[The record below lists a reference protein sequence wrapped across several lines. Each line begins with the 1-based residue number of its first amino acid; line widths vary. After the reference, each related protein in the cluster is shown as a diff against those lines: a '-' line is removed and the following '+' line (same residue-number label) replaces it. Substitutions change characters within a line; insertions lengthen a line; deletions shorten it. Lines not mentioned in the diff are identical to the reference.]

1 MKIMQNFL
9 RIPIKFFA
17 GLRNKT
23 VDMSKSS
30 EKPHQTNISRLELFL
45 AIEIKFEAIEM
56 LIKSKGVKR
65 VVEQSEKWNY

>member
-1 MKIMQNFL
+1 MKIMQIFL
-9 RIPIKFFA
+9 RIPIKFFVV
-17 GLRNKT
+17 LRNKT